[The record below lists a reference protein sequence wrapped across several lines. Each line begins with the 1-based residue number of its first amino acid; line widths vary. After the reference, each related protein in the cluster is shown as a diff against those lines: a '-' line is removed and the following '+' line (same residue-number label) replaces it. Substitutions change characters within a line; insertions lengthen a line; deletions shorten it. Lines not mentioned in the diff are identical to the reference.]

1 MITTSHPM
9 PKTNIQGQTKQI
21 HPKVFALWLGLGS
34 VIMMFAGLT
43 SAHIV
48 RKAQGNWV
56 EFKLPS
62 LFYISTAL
70 ILISSIVL
78 VFAVKA
84 FKSEN
89 WNKYRIILGTTS
101 FLGLGFLVTQV
112 FAWKELTSYGIL
124 LNGNP
129 SGSFLY
135 LISGLHLFH
144 VLGGVVAMLILFIK
158 AFSLNHD
165 PISQAKRSINP
176 NNGLGLKLM
185 SIYWHF
191 IGILWIYL
199 LAFLSFT

>member
-1 MITTSHPM
+1 M

-56 EFKLPS
+56 E
-62 LFYISTAL
+62 
-70 ILISSIVL
+70 
-78 VFAVKA
+78 
-84 FKSEN
+84 
-89 WNKYRIILGTTS
+89 YRIILGTTS

-112 FAWKELTSYGIL
+112 LAWKELTSYGIL